1 MCERVFLIQCMKRS
15 VFCPNEEVYI
25 ETYYWGPNYQNYVD
39 TIEAA
44 GKYPA
49 EALAG
54 AAGTRGDWIA
64 HPHWIECEE
73 RASGGWC

>member
-1 MCERVFLIQCMKRS
+1 MCERVFLIQCLKRS
-15 VFCPNEEVYI
+15 KERVHPI
-25 ETYYWGPNYQNYVD
+25 IYWGPNYQNYVD

>member
-1 MCERVFLIQCMKRS
+1 MCQRVFLIQCEKRS
-15 VFCPNEEVYI
+15 LDGLI
-25 ETYYWGPNYQNYVD
+25 IYWGPNYQNYVD

-49 EALAG
+49 ESLGG
-54 AAGTRGDWIA
+54 AAGTRGDWVA

-73 RASGGWC
+73 RAAGGWC